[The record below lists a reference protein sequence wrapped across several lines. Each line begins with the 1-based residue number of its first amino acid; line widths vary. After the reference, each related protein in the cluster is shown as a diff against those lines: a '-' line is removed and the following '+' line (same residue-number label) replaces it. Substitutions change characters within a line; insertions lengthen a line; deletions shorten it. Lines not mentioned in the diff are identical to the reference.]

1 MNRPHHH
8 RRGQS
13 RWTIL
18 AFLIGAVVIVWL
30 VLEKYLLPAVLASR
44 NIDEMGRKHLAALS
58 SLVLAVVMVL
68 LLAWLILLIRPGRF
82 FLPRKAAPRS
92 RTTYTDAWAESARRM
107 ETPPEEDDDAD
118 EDGPKT

>member
-1 MNRPHHH
+1 MNQPDHDP
-8 RRGQS
+8 RGQS
-13 RWTIL
+13 RWTVL
-18 AFLIGAVVIVWL
+18 AFLIGAVLIVWL
-30 VLEKYLLPAVLASR
+30 VLEKYLLPAVLAAR
-44 NIDEMGRKHLAALS
+44 NIDEIGRKHLAALS

-107 ETPPEEDDDAD
+107 QTPPEEDAD
-118 EDGPKT
+118 QDGPKG